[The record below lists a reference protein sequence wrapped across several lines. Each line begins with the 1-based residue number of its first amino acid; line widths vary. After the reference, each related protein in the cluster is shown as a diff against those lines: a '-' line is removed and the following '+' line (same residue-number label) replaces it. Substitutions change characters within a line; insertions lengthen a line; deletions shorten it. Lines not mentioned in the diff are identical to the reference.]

1 MNILAYL
8 RENRLLPTDDEFEL
22 TPLTG
27 GFWNDVYRLR
37 GNGRD
42 WVIKHFRSANPD
54 GLYPILPQAEALA
67 LQTLRGRQ
75 IAPEPVAFLPDG
87 PLLVYEYFAGDV
99 WQEEVVGIGRLLRRL
114 HDLPVPPDSGFRS
127 LPVTSA
133 DILQQGDH
141 LLAQAEPDAF
151 VQQLQAARPTPQPR
165 LPPSRLALVHTDA
178 WVGNFIQNGRDIRL
192 IDWQCPGLGDA
203 AEDVWTF
210 LESGYEM
217 LLGRP
222 RLDEQ
227 MWAEF
232 WRGYGGTAVRH
243 RLQFM
248 APYYAYRVAAHCCLR
263 RQQLVHTNP
272 TASANYRKVFDWLIA
287 NLGNNLDSNFHPH
300 LNPLPQGRGSQLP
313 SPCQGEG

>member
-8 RENRLLPTDDEFEL
+8 RENRLLPAGDEFEL

-42 WVIKHFRSANPD
+42 WVIKHFRAARPGAANPD

-87 PLLVYEYFAGDV
+87 PLLVYEYFAGHV
-99 WQEEVVGIGRLLRRL
+99 WQKDFVGIGRLLRRL
-114 HDLPVPPDSGFRS
+114 HDVPVPLDSGFRH
-127 LPVTSA
+127 LPLTPA
-133 DILQQGDH
+133 GILQQGDRI
-141 LLAQAEPDAF
+141 LEQAEADAL
-151 VQQLQAARPTPQPR
+151 VQQLQAVRPTPQPCP
-165 LPPSRLALVHTDA
+165 PPSRLALVHTDA
-178 WVGNFIQNGRDIRL
+178 WVGNFIQNGREIRL

-203 AEDVWTF
+203 AEDAWTF

-222 RLDEQ
+222 RFAEQ
-227 MWAEF
+227 VRAEF
-232 WRGYGGTAVRH
+232 WRGYEATAVH
-243 RLQFM
+243 HHLQFM
-248 APYYAYRVAAHCCLR
+248 APYYTYRVAAHCCLR
-263 RQQLVHTNP
+263 QQQLVHTNP
-272 TASANYRKVFDWLIA
+272 IASNNYQKVFDWLMCDLVTI
-287 NLGNNLDSNFHPH
+287 
-300 LNPLPQGRGSQLP
+300 
-313 SPCQGEG
+313 